1 MAPPEIKTGKTIGT
15 ERANLTINGLQI
27 KLHKVVGE
35 SRDDILAKI
44 KDLSM
49 DDHKFPRLP
58 GPNPVS
64 IERKD
69 FEKLKQQK
77 YVVSEKT
84 DGIRFIMFFT
94 RVFGF
99 KVCTIIDRAMS
110 VYLLP
115 FKNIPRV
122 LFQGSIFDGELC
134 VDVVEKK
141 FAFVLFDAVVVS
153 GITVSQM
160 NLPSRIFAMKRSLR
174 EFKNVPE
181 DPALLRFKEWVPLE
195 HPTVIK
201 DRLEKASGI
210 YHTDGIIVMSV
221 DEPVVYGRNFN
232 LFKLKPSTH
241 HTIDFIIMNGDGT
254 IGIYDPKLQK
264 NVSVGKLDGYY
275 KKGDIIECKLVN
287 DKWHYVQGRGDKKQ
301 ANDKLTY
308 EKTLLN
314 IKENITV
321 SEILNL
327 FMWE

>member
-1 MAPPEIKTGKTIGT
+1 MAPPTINTGKNITT
-15 ERANLTINGLQI
+15 ERTVLTLNGLQI

-35 SRDDILAKI
+35 SRDDILAKM

-84 DGIRFIMFFT
+84 DGIRFMMFFT

-99 KVCTIIDRAMS
+99 KVCTIIDRAMT

-134 VDVVEKK
+134 VDIVEKK

-153 GITVSQM
+153 GVTVSQM
-160 NLPSRIFAMKRSLR
+160 DLASRFFAMKRSLK

-181 DPALLRFKEWVPLE
+181 DPAILRYKEWIPLE

-201 DRLEKASGI
+201 DRLKKANAI
-210 YHTDGIIVMSV
+210 YHTDGLIIMNV
-221 DEPVVYGRNFN
+221 DEPVIYGRNFN
-232 LFKLKPSTH
+232 LFKLKPGTH
-241 HTIDFIIMNGDGT
+241 HTVDFIIMSEDGT
-254 IGIYDPKLQK
+254 IGIFDPNLRK
-264 NVSVGKLDGYY
+264 NVSVGKLEGYY
-275 KKGDIIECKLVN
+275 KKGDIVECKLVDGN
-287 DKWHYVQGRGDKKQ
+287 WQYIQGRGDKTQ

-314 IKENITV
+314 IKENITIDEV
-321 SEILNL
+321 LDL
-327 FMWE
+327 FQWE